1 MSHLEEEPPS
11 SSDDERGASDLVET
25 LLPEVNNTTPRHGQA
40 ALVDD
45 LELLS
50 AGVFLPG
57 ATGDNGPSP
66 MLRRD
71 SSKLEEEEPSSGE
84 EDGEDEPVTVPGL
97 ANHAPSTLTA
107 DAVVPI
113 LPSQQ
118 ASSTAVD
125 VNVLGAIEEDAASST
140 SKDSDTQHQMLS
152 TAPGSADTA
161 IEISQQPATSANH
174 PLGGAAETVFTDPTP
189 PATPPLVSRT
199 GSRGRPRPSSAHR
212 VPLPSDVLAPEAPT
226 DVFAGGSVPEADV
239 ATTGGAES
247 EMEDESERVR
257 DLHRSKSPGSSRV
270 LHLRAEAPPPLA
282 LHATLAVQETERW
295 STSETDAAPA
305 STGEDVLAANTPAS
319 TAVALFLNSAVA
331 QAAVPQDDGSMLELE
346 IPGGDFQVRSAA
358 SLELANPHADQQAL
372 DPSRAVGVEIPVRL
386 SRDGEVGAVEEGRGE
401 NDWESAEVPGVLP
414 LPSAA
419 SQGGVGRGGAQIEAA
434 SGMGWGDADEGDLAD
449 DMARLRRNRGVGG
462 GGDTQTDIM
471 LAAPDEDGAEVGGG
485 NLQPF
490 AFGRGDAGGDAVVDM
505 RPWEFKLLDVAGGQ
519 LEGFGQGLFDGEEAA
534 MVYQVQLCSRQL
546 AARFVICR
554 NCSAGFCENAY

>member
-1 MSHLEEEPPS
+1 MSHLEEESPS

-25 LLPEVNNTTPRHGQA
+25 LLPGVDNTTPRHGQA
-40 ALVDD
+40 AVVDD

-57 ATGDNGPSP
+57 ATGDNGPLP

-71 SSKLEEEEPSSGE
+71 SKLEEEEPSSGE
-84 EDGEDEPVTVPGL
+84 EDGDDEPVTVPGL
-97 ANHAPSTLTA
+97 ANHAPSTLAA
-107 DAVVPI
+107 DAVVPN
-113 LPSQQ
+113 LPPQQ

-125 VNVLGAIEEDAASST
+125 VDVLGAIEEDAASST
-140 SKDSDTQHQMLS
+140 SKDSDAQLRMLS
-152 TAPGSADTA
+152 TAPGIADTV
-161 IEISQQPATSANH
+161 IKISQQPATSANH
-174 PLGGAAETVFTDPTP
+174 PLGGAAETVFTEPTP
-189 PATPPLVSRT
+189 PATSPVSRT
-199 GSRGRPRPSSAHR
+199 GSGGRLRPSSAHR
-212 VPLPSDVLAPEAPT
+212 VPFFSQVLAPEAPT
-226 DVFAGGSVPEADV
+226 DVFAGGSVPEAHV
-239 ATTGGAES
+239 ATTGGAAS

-257 DLHRSKSPGSSRV
+257 DLQGSKSPGGSWV
-270 LHLRAEAPPPLA
+270 LHLRAEAPPKLA
-282 LHATLAVQETERW
+282 LHATLAVQETERS

-305 STGEDVLAANTPAS
+305 STGEDVLAANTPGS
-319 TAVALFLNSAVA
+319 TAVASFLNSAVV
-331 QAAVPQDDGSMLELE
+331 QAAVPQDDGSMFEVE
-346 IPGGDFQVRSAA
+346 ILGGDFQVRSAA
-358 SLELANPHADQQAL
+358 SLELANPHADQQAH

-401 NDWESAEVPGVLP
+401 HDWESAQVPGALP
-414 LPSAA
+414 LPSTA
-419 SQGGVGRGGAQIEAA
+419 SQGGPRRGGAQIEGA

-462 GGDTQTDIM
+462 GVDTQTDIM
-471 LAAPDEDGAEVGGG
+471 LAAPDEDGAEMGGG

-490 AFGRGDAGGDAVVDM
+490 AFGRADAGGNAVVDM

-546 AARFVICR
+546 AVRFVICS
-554 NCSAGFCENAY
+554 NCSAGFCENVY